1 MKKHNLILV
10 IIFFGLALSSCSK
23 DDDNPEVENQ
33 EINLTDADG
42 NIYQTVTIGNQVW
55 MAENLKTTKFNDGNS
70 ITEYRHFNPNQSSF
84 PWYDPNNPQELF
96 QWATTF
102 DLNNL
107 YPEELPQDFHG
118 AHYNREAIESGKL
131 EIDGWRLPTQQDFI
145 ELINYVSSQGHQ
157 GNEAQVL
164 KSTQGWSNSAENG
177 TNLFGFNV
185 KPAGTTII
193 GGTPDFESAIAQFAT
208 SDVNLSDNTRKIA
221 TFLDNSEVQIND
233 LDTRFGL
240 NIRLIKE

>member
-10 IIFFGLALSSCSK
+10 IIFFGLALSSCTK
-23 DDDNPEVENQ
+23 DDNNPEVENQ
-33 EINLTDADG
+33 EITLTDADG

-107 YPEELPQDFHG
+107 YPEDLPQDFHG
-118 AHYNREAIESGKL
+118 AHYNRESIASGKL
-131 EIDGWRLPTQQDFI
+131 EINGWRLPTEQDFI
-145 ELINYVSSQGHQ
+145 ELINYVASQGHS
-157 GNEAQVL
+157 GNEATVL
-164 KSTQGWSNSAENG
+164 KSTEGWSSSNGNG

-208 SDVNLSDNTRKIA
+208 STVNLTDNTRKIA
-221 TFLDNSEVQIND
+221 TFFENGEVQIND

-240 NIRLIKE
+240 SIRLIKE